1 MLDGVAQ
8 GVSRNL
14 SVAFV
19 SPRFH
24 CQRRNVERRRSCR
37 RSLKQPITNSAHPW
51 NQITIRV
58 PCQRRARALHQLVGG
73 QLSDDWSSNPIE
85 QIQRTSRKERGSE
98 IGRIVCYHVARWNYA
113 ETAEFD
119 AIEALP
125 RNEEAIAII
134 VQQRNPRNVSTFTR
148 SIRLI
153 IVCVCMYVC
162 VRVRVCVLYAC
173 VCACRRVYPLL
184 FVRKSCFV

>member
-1 MLDGVAQ
+1 MLDGLAQ

-37 RSLKQPITNSAHPW
+37 RSLKQPVTNSAHPW
-51 NQITIRV
+51 TQITIRV
-58 PCQRRARALHQLVGG
+58 PCQRRAHALHQLVGG
-73 QLSDDWSSNPIE
+73 QLSDHWSSNPIE
-85 QIQRTSRKERGSE
+85 QIQRTSRKERGSELE

-134 VQQRNPRNVSTFTR
+134 VHKGILEMFPPSQDS
-148 SIRLI
+148 

-162 VRVRVCVLYAC
+162 ALYGVCVCVCVRAC
-173 VCACRRVYPLL
+173 VSSRVSSSI
-184 FVRKSCFV
+184 RSCFV